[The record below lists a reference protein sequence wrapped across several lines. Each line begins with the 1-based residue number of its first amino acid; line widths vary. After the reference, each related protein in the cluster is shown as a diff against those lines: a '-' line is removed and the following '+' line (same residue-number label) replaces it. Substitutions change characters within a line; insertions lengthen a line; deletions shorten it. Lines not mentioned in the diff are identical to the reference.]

1 MDFAL
6 MTEPQL
12 GGTYKE
18 QLAAAR
24 WAEQAGLVAFAR
36 SDHYYSSRQP
46 PPDATDA
53 FAVLA
58 GLARETADI
67 RLCVLVSPITFRHPA
82 VLAKMAVTIDQ
93 MSGGR
98 LDLGVGTGWMDLEHD
113 AFGLPFP
120 PWPERFGRLEEA
132 LLYLEAA
139 FSDGPQTF
147 AGRYYEM
154 EADVRPNPNT
164 TIPIVVGG
172 QGPIRTP
179 RLAGTFANEY
189 NHFVANP
196 SEIAPKIERVRQ
208 AAQASGRDPNSITM
222 SVMGPVLVGTDQA
235 DYRRK
240 LEAAAANR
248 GDEPEE
254 LESRWASH
262 GIPLGPPSRVAETLA
277 GLHQAGITKF
287 YVQHLDLADLAGLD
301 QTFEVLR
308 S

>member
-12 GGTYKE
+12 GGTYEE

-24 WAEQAGLVAFAR
+24 WAEQTGLVAFAR

-46 PPDATDA
+46 PAEATDA

-58 GLARETADI
+58 GLARETTRI

-82 VLAKMAVTIDQ
+82 VLAKLAATIDQ

-120 PWPERFGRLEEA
+120 AWNERFGRLEEA
-132 LLYLEAA
+132 LLYLKAA
-139 FSDGPQTF
+139 FSDGPQAF
-147 AGRYYEM
+147 AGRYYEL
-154 EADVRPNPNT
+154 EADVRPNPET
-164 TIPIVVGG
+164 TIPIIVGG
-172 QGPIRTP
+172 QGPSRTP
-179 RLAGTFANEY
+179 RLAGTYADEY
-189 NHFVANP
+189 NHFIANP
-196 SEIAPKIERVRQ
+196 SEIATKIDRVRR
-208 AAQASGRDPNSITM
+208 AAQETGRDPGKVTM
-222 SVMGPVLVGTDQA
+222 SVMGPVLVGRDEA
-235 DYRRK
+235 DYRQK
-240 LEAAAANR
+240 LGAVAAARN
-248 GDEPEE
+248 DPPEE
-254 LESRWASH
+254 LERRWASL

-277 GLHQAGITKF
+277 GLRNAGISKF
-287 YVQHLDLADLAGLD
+287 YVQHLDLADLTSLD